1 MWPSRMAKKTT
12 AKISFNSQRINGHFI
27 INIVIGVLQPQL
39 ECISGREENLTYFP
53 SDQAKMEK
61 IVLCAKKSSTINL
74 LINNTLILNGDV
86 NHKNMGENLLFN
98 RLRPRNDFS
107 HTGASDRVP
116 EFPHL
121 RAMQNELEL
130 FAAQCCMVVSP

>member
-1 MWPSRMAKKTT
+1 MARKTS
-12 AKISFNSQRINGHFI
+12 AKTPFNSQKINGHII
-27 INIVIGVLQPQL
+27 INIVICVLRPPL
-39 ECISGREENLTYFP
+39 KCILGAEENLTYFP
-53 SDQAKMEK
+53 SNPRIMEK
-61 IVLCAKKSSTINL
+61 IVLCAKKTSTINL